1 MHDYIIS
8 QYRHELHI
16 YLYILYLGKSSRPHC
31 DLTGMMVTI
40 RGIIQINSKLFQ
52 GSELCELVNQ
62 VFFPEIYSHIEKN
75 TIDFEYD
82 RAHPHLA
89 EAVARANQNDFDPVR
104 P

>member
-1 MHDYIIS
+1 MIIS
-8 QYRHELHI
+8 FHNTHMNYI
-16 YLYILYLGKSSRPHC
+16 YIYIYLGKSSRPHC

-62 VFFPEIYSHIEKN
+62 FFFPEMYSHIES
-75 TIDFEYD
+75 IDFEYD